1 MVKLVNPQPLT
12 GLSSL
17 SHVVWAAL
25 EKIGHKQMQP
35 KELEQGSSHEV
46 SLHIQGNVD
55 GEPFDQKIS
64 SILSVGFEQT
74 KSSSVNPQVPQLIA
88 LILSKLNRATR
99 NRILSDIPTEFCD
112 NENQLPDIS
121 PVLVDEVEHM
131 LKRLRR
137 SKTVQARGPVRCE
150 YTL

>member
-12 GLSSL
+12 ELSSL

-35 KELEQGSSHEV
+35 QELEQGSSHEV
-46 SLHIQGNVD
+46 SLHIHGNVD
-55 GEPFDQKIS
+55 GQPFDQKIN

-74 KSSSVNPQVPQLIA
+74 KSSSVNPQVPELIA

-99 NRILSDIPTEFCD
+99 NRILSDLPTEFCE
-112 NENQLPDIS
+112 NENQFADIS
-121 PVLVDEVEHM
+121 PVLLDEVQHM
-131 LKRLRR
+131 LKRMRR
-137 SKTVQARGPVRCE
+137 NKTVQARGPVRCE

>member
-1 MVKLVNPQPLT
+1 MVKLANPQPLT
-12 GLSSL
+12 GIDLG
-17 SHVVWAAL
+17 HVVWAAL
-25 EKIGHKQMQP
+25 EKIGHKQMKP
-35 KELEQGSSHEV
+35 SELEQGSSHEV
-46 SLHIQGNVD
+46 SLHIRGNVD
-55 GEPFDQKIS
+55 GQPFEQQIN
-64 SILSVGFEQT
+64 SILSIGFEQT
-74 KSSSVNPQVPQLIA
+74 KASSVNPQLPQLIA

-112 NENQLPDIS
+112 NENSLPETS

>member
-1 MVKLVNPQPLT
+1 MVKLANPLPLADST
-12 GLSSL
+12 WG
-17 SHVVWAAL
+17 HVVWAAL
-25 EKIGHKQMQP
+25 EKIGHKQMKP
-35 KELEQGSSHEV
+35 EELEQGSTHEV
-46 SLHIQGNVD
+46 SLHIRGNVD
-55 GEPFDQKIS
+55 GQAFEQEIN
-64 SILSVGFEQT
+64 SILSIGFEHQ

-99 NRILSDIPTEFCD
+99 NRILSDIPTEFC
-112 NENQLPDIS
+112 ENSNCLPETS

-137 SKTVQARGPVRCE
+137 SKTVHARGPVRCE

>member
-1 MVKLVNPQPLT
+1 MVKFANPQPLT
-12 GLSSL
+12 GLSL
-17 SHVVWAAL
+17 GHVVWAAL
-25 EKIGHKQMQP
+25 EKIGHKQMEP
-35 KELEQGSSHEV
+35 NELEQGSSHEV
-46 SLHIQGNVD
+46 ALHIRGNVD
-55 GEPFDQKIS
+55 GQPFEQQVN
-64 SILSVGFEQT
+64 SILSIGFEQE
-74 KSSSVNPQVPQLIA
+74 KASSVNPQVPQLIA

-112 NENQLPDIS
+112 NENSLPETS

-137 SKTVQARGPVRCE
+137 SKTVHARGPVRCE

>member
-1 MVKLVNPQPLT
+1 MVKLVNPQPLSS
-12 GLSSL
+12 LSSL
-17 SHVVWAAL
+17 GHVVWAAL
-25 EKIGHKQMQP
+25 EKIGHKQMEPQ
-35 KELEQGSSHEV
+35 ELTQGSSHEV
-46 SLHIQGNVD
+46 SLQIRGTVNGQ
-55 GEPFDQKIS
+55 PFEQTVN

-99 NRILSDIPTEFCD
+99 NRILSDIPLEFGE
-112 NENQLPDIS
+112 NENCLPEAS